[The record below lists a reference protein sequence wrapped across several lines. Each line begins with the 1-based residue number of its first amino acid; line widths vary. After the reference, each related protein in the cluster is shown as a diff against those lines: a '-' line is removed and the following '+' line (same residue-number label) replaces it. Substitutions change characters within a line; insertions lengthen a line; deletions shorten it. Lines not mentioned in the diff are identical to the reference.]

1 MSQEQK
7 LQKRDY
13 RTYTTPPPVNRRII
27 GIPEA
32 RVFSTCTVSSMTLLR
47 PTTTHGGVPELMTHQ
62 LLESC
67 RNRLSSR
74 RSMSNTCMLWTRIT
88 FSPIGMLLQAAM
100 ALLLKNLDGIEKRI
114 LVCDITNV
122 HVTKIACGCHG
133 VCRRTTCYIHSHV
146 VSSIADSRNAGG
158 QGRAAN
164 IFGKRLKRYQSSPE
178 IVPFF
183 SFLPLRHA
191 TDSPK
196 FEISPKDHTTHPP
209 GDLRPLRRTARETS
223 ELKPLFSSYFL
234 KNSPPSVC
242 RSFSKKNRRSS
253 SPWVTVTPAIE

>member
-1 MSQEQK
+1 
-7 LQKRDY
+7 
-13 RTYTTPPPVNRRII
+13 
-27 GIPEA
+27 
-32 RVFSTCTVSSMTLLR
+32 MTLLR

-100 ALLLKNLDGIEKRI
+100 ALLLNLDGIEKRI

-164 IFGKRLKRYQSSPE
+164 IFGNRLKRYQSSPE

-183 SFLPLRHA
+183 SFLPLINH
-191 TDSPK
+191 DMQP
-196 FEISPKDHTTHPP
+196 IH
-209 GDLRPLRRTARETS
+209 RRTTPHTPLAICDHCDAPRERHLS
-223 ELKPLFSSYFL
+223 
-234 KNSPPSVC
+234 
-242 RSFSKKNRRSS
+242 
-253 SPWVTVTPAIE
+253 